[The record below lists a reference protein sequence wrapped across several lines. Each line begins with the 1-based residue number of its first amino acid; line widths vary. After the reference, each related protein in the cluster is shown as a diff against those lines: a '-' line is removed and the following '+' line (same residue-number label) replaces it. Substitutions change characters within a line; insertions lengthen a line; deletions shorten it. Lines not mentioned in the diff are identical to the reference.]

1 MTTQDIEARI
11 AAIAERVR
19 DRDNE
24 SAHALED
31 ELYVAF
37 IRHVAQTTSPPLSD
51 MARRVLDVHAMRFS
65 RWYA

>member
-1 MTTQDIEARI
+1 MTIQDIETKI

-31 ELYVAF
+31 ELYIAF
-37 IRHVAQTTSPPLSD
+37 IMHVFQYAQPPLSD
-51 MARRVLDVHAMRFS
+51 MARRVLQVHSMRYS